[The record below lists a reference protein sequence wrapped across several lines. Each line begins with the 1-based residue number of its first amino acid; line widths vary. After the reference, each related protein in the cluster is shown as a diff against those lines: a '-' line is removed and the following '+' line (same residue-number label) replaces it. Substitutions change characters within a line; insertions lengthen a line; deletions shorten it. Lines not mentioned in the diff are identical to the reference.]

1 MFLGIRCCIFQPAFG
16 CCAPKTLV
24 KITSKNIISY
34 KKCKVLK
41 NIFSTNS
48 RGLDL
53 LGLLYMLF
61 SEVGE
66 VHERV
71 LEHPKI
77 QRLLDDS
84 TPTHFDVTFVSPL
97 FNEMGLYFG
106 RKFES
111 SVILYM
117 APVKTMLSKF

>member
-1 MFLGIRCCIFQPAFG
+1 M
-16 CCAPKTLV
+16 
-24 KITSKNIISY
+24 
-34 KKCKVLK
+34 
-41 NIFSTNS
+41 
-48 RGLDL
+48 
-53 LGLLYMLF
+53 GLLYMLF

-66 VHERV
+66 VHDRV

-77 QRLLDDS
+77 QRLLNDS

-117 APVKTMLSKF
+117 APVKTMLPKLCLCSDRDGSERRIEGAEILNINVPNLFF